1 MTIPKKIKI
10 GGHVYKI
17 RYAEDLDDAAA
28 IDNDKSEI
36 LIRKQLNKTQQES
49 ALIHEIFHAMNSS
62 TEDRHHGLIDSL
74 AEQFYQVMKDNKLL
88 K

>member
-1 MTIPKKIKI
+1 MTIPKKLKI
-10 GGHVYKI
+10 GGHIYKI
-17 RYAEDLDDAAA
+17 RFANDLDDDAA

-36 LIRKQLNKTQQES
+36 LIRKQLSKSQQES
-49 ALIHEIFHAMNSS
+49 RLIHEIFHAMNSS

-74 AEQFYQVMKDNKLL
+74 AEQFYQVLKDNKLL